1 MKTLKEAYEKIKEI
15 YPEVVDVSSDDIKQ
29 PGVYLLL
36 NGVSKLDWQVD
47 LVSFKIYVAAR
58 SMMSDNLGVISLLDE
73 LRLKAIKEAINLKDD
88 PISEISFLGFKESL
102 YIYSFEIGLKI
113 YRSKEN

>member
-15 YPEVVDVSSDDIKQ
+15 YPGAVDVSSDDIKQ

-88 PISEISFLGFKESL
+88 PISEISFLGFKDSL
-102 YIYSFEIGLKI
+102 YIYNFEIGLKI